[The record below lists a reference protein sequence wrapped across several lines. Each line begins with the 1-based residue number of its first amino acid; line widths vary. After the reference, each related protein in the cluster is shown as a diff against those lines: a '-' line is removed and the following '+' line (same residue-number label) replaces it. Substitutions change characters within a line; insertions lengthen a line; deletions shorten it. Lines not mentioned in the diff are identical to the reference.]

1 MIVFLFTLL
10 IILVLLIAILT
21 TASIKIVIKNVN
33 IENIE
38 DAIKIL
44 DILLYEK
51 DDKLKL
57 NFLDY
62 LSFSIKLKILAFGK
76 LPILSIKLDNNKIK
90 NIMLKQIDKE
100 IRKHK
105 NIEEDKQ
112 RAKELSK
119 KIVPL
124 INLQKGNLN
133 IELGTED
140 AAFTAI
146 ASSIVS
152 IFIAVAL
159 PYVADVEKYKNYN
172 YKITPIYLNKN
183 VFFLQ
188 FSCIITIKLLHIIK
202 VMCKKDKK
210 GKWKVWVNIQLK
222 D

>member
-1 MIVFLFTLL
+1 MIVFLFSLL

-21 TASIKIVIKNVN
+21 TANIKVVIKNIN

-44 DILLYEK
+44 NILLYEK

-62 LSFSIKLKILAFGK
+62 LNFSIKLKILAFEK

-100 IRKHK
+100 IKKHK

-112 RAKELSK
+112 KAKELSK

-124 INLQKGNLN
+124 LNLQKSNLEL
-133 IELGTED
+133 ELGTED

-172 YKITPIYLNKN
+172 YKITPIYLSKN

-188 FSCIITIKLLHIIK
+188 FSCIITIKLLHVFKAI
-202 VMCKKDKK
+202 CKS
-210 GKWKVWVNIQLK
+210 
-222 D
+222 

>member
-21 TASIKIVIKNVN
+21 TARIKIVIKNVN

-100 IRKHK
+100 IRKQY
-105 NIEEDKQ
+105 I
-112 RAKELSK
+112 
-119 KIVPL
+119 
-124 INLQKGNLN
+124 
-133 IELGTED
+133 
-140 AAFTAI
+140 
-146 ASSIVS
+146 
-152 IFIAVAL
+152 
-159 PYVADVEKYKNYN
+159 
-172 YKITPIYLNKN
+172 
-183 VFFLQ
+183 
-188 FSCIITIKLLHIIK
+188 
-202 VMCKKDKK
+202 
-210 GKWKVWVNIQLK
+210 
-222 D
+222 

>member
-1 MIVFLFTLL
+1 MIVFLFSLL

-21 TASIKIVIKNVN
+21 TANIKVVIKNIN

-62 LSFSIKLKILAFGK
+62 LNFSIKLKILAFEK

-100 IRKHK
+100 IKKHK

-112 RAKELSK
+112 KAKELSK

-124 INLQKGNLN
+124 LNLQKSNLEL
-133 IELGTED
+133 ELGTED

-172 YKITPIYLNKN
+172 YKITPIYLSKN

-188 FSCIITIKLLHIIK
+188 FSCIITIKLLHIFK
-202 VMCKKDKK
+202 AVCKS
-210 GKWKVWVNIQLK
+210 
-222 D
+222 

>member
-1 MIVFLFTLL
+1 MIVFLFSLL

-21 TASIKIVIKNVN
+21 TANIKVVIKNIN

-62 LSFSIKLKILAFGK
+62 LNFSIKLKILAFEK

-100 IRKHK
+100 IKKHK

-112 RAKELSK
+112 KAKELSK

-124 INLQKGNLN
+124 LNLQKSNLEL
-133 IELGTED
+133 ELGTED

-159 PYVADVEKYKNYN
+159 PYVADVEKYKNHN

-188 FSCIITIKLLHIIK
+188 FSCIITIKLFHIFK
-202 VMCKKDKK
+202 AVCKS
-210 GKWKVWVNIQLK
+210 
-222 D
+222 

>member
-1 MIVFLFTLL
+1 MIVFLFSLL

-21 TASIKIVIKNVN
+21 TANIKVVIKNIN

-62 LSFSIKLKILAFGK
+62 LNFSIKLKILVFEK

-100 IRKHK
+100 IKKHK

-112 RAKELSK
+112 KAKELSK

-124 INLQKGNLN
+124 LNLQKSNLEL
-133 IELGTED
+133 ELGTED

-188 FSCIITIKLLHIIK
+188 FSCIITIKLLHIFK
-202 VMCKKDKK
+202 AVCKS
-210 GKWKVWVNIQLK
+210 
-222 D
+222 

>member
-51 DDKLKL
+51 NDKLKL

-62 LSFSIKLKILAFGK
+62 LSFSVKLKLLAFGK

-100 IRKHK
+100 IKKHK
-105 NIEEDKQ
+105 NIEEDKKK
-112 RAKELSK
+112 AKELSK

-133 IELGTED
+133 IEIGTED

-159 PYVADVEKYKNYN
+159 PYLADVEKYKNYN

>member
-1 MIVFLFTLL
+1 MDLGIDISQQLFPNPLTMLYTLCVTAVLFFFIYKFLFNPAREM
-10 IILVLLIAILT
+10 IQ
-21 TASIKIVIKNVN
+21 KREDYVN
-33 IENIE
+33 G
-38 DAIKIL
+38 
-44 DILLYEK
+44 
-51 DDKLKL
+51 KLKDADNINL
-57 NFLDY
+57 EAKEN
-62 LSFSIKLKILAFGK
+62 LSKA
-76 LPILSIKLDNNKIK
+76 
-90 NIMLKQIDKE
+90 KE
-100 IRKHK
+100 EVEK
-105 NIEEDKQ
+105 
-112 RAKELSK
+112 AKELSK

-124 INLQKGNLN
+124 LNLQKGNLEL
-133 IELGTED
+133 ELGTED

-210 GKWKVWVNIQLK
+210 GK
-222 D
+222 

>member
-1 MIVFLFTLL
+1 MQ
-10 IILVLLIAILT
+10 
-21 TASIKIVIKNVN
+21 
-33 IENIE
+33 
-38 DAIKIL
+38 
-44 DILLYEK
+44 
-51 DDKLKL
+51 
-57 NFLDY
+57 
-62 LSFSIKLKILAFGK
+62 
-76 LPILSIKLDNNKIK
+76 NKIK
-90 NIMLKQIDKE
+90 GNQKQILE
-100 IRKHK
+100 YISNLGN
-105 NIEEDKQ
+105 NIYGITAEGCYN
-112 RAKELSK
+112 RLKELSK

-188 FSCIITIKLLHIIK
+188 FSCIITIKLLHIFK
-202 VMCKKDKK
+202 VICKS
-210 GKWKVWVNIQLK
+210 
-222 D
+222 

>member
-62 LSFSIKLKILAFGK
+62 LNFSIKLKILVFEK

-100 IRKHK
+100 IKKHK
-105 NIEEDKQ
+105 NIEEDKKK
-112 RAKELSK
+112 AKELSK

-133 IELGTED
+133 IEIGTED

-159 PYVADVEKYKNYN
+159 PYLADVEKYKNYN

-210 GKWKVWVNIQLK
+210 GK
-222 D
+222 

>member
-1 MIVFLFTLL
+1 MIVFLFSLL

-21 TASIKIVIKNVN
+21 TANIKVVIKNIN

-44 DILLYEK
+44 NILLYEK

-62 LSFSIKLKILAFGK
+62 LNFSIKLKILAFEK

-100 IRKHK
+100 IKKHK

-112 RAKELSK
+112 KAKELSK

-124 INLQKGNLN
+124 LNLQKSNLEL
-133 IELGTED
+133 ELGTED

-159 PYVADVEKYKNYN
+159 PYVTDVEKYKNYN

-188 FSCIITIKLLHIIK
+188 FSCIITIKLLHIFK
-202 VMCKKDKK
+202 AVCKS
-210 GKWKVWVNIQLK
+210 
-222 D
+222 

>member
-1 MIVFLFTLL
+1 MIVFLFSLL

-210 GKWKVWVNIQLK
+210 GK
-222 D
+222 

>member
-1 MIVFLFTLL
+1 MIVFLFSLL

-21 TASIKIVIKNVN
+21 TANIKVVIKNIN

-44 DILLYEK
+44 NILLYEK

-112 RAKELSK
+112 KAKELSK
-119 KIVPL
+119 KIAPL

-172 YKITPIYLNKN
+172 YKITPIYLSKN

-188 FSCIITIKLLHIIK
+188 FSCIITIKLLHVFKAI
-202 VMCKKDKK
+202 CKS
-210 GKWKVWVNIQLK
+210 
-222 D
+222 

>member
-51 DDKLKL
+51 NDKLKL

-62 LSFSIKLKILAFGK
+62 LSFSVKLKLLAFGK

-100 IRKHK
+100 IKKHK

-124 INLQKGNLN
+124 INLKKGNLN

-159 PYVADVEKYKNYN
+159 SYVADVEKYKNYN

-210 GKWKVWVNIQLK
+210 GK
-222 D
+222 

>member
-44 DILLYEK
+44 DVLLYEK

-105 NIEEDKQ
+105 NIEEDKH

-119 KIVPL
+119 KIVAL

-188 FSCIITIKLLHIIK
+188 FSCIITIKLLHIFK
-202 VMCKKDKK
+202 AV
-210 GKWKVWVNIQLK
+210 WKS
-222 D
+222 

>member
-62 LSFSIKLKILAFGK
+62 LSFSIKLKILAFEK

-100 IRKHK
+100 IKKHK

-112 RAKELSK
+112 KAKELSK

-133 IELGTED
+133 IEIGTED

-159 PYVADVEKYKNYN
+159 PYLADVEKYKNYN

-210 GKWKVWVNIQLK
+210 GK
-222 D
+222 

>member
-62 LSFSIKLKILAFGK
+62 LNFSIKLKILAFEK

-100 IRKHK
+100 IKKHK

-124 INLQKGNLN
+124 INLKKGNLN

-159 PYVADVEKYKNYN
+159 SYVADVEKYKNYN

-188 FSCIITIKLLHIIK
+188 FSCIITIKLVHIIN
-202 VMCKKDKK
+202 VICKKEESKK
-210 GKWKVWVNIQLK
+210 K
-222 D
+222 